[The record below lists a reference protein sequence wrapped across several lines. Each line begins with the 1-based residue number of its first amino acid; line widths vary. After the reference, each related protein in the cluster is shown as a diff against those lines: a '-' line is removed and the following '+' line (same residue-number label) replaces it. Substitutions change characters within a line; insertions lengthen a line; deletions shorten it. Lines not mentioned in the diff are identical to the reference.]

1 MIPRDHCI
9 PPDPQL
15 HAVYSECARLGALT
29 AQRLIGN
36 ELSEF
41 SRL

>member
-1 MIPRDHCI
+1 MRI
-9 PPDPQL
+9 
-15 HAVYSECARLGALT
+15 RLVGAADIAPILE
-29 AQRLIGN
+29 RLIGN